1 MKTIPKKV
9 IVQSIAQKERVDPK
23 NVRMIIDDFL
33 ELVRSELKEGNR
45 FELRGFGIFE
55 VVQRKAKIG
64 RNPKSPE
71 KSIPIPSRK
80 AVKFTPGRK
89 MKSLI
94 SD

>member
-1 MKTIPKKV
+1 MKTIAKKM
-9 IVQSIAQKERVDPK
+9 IVRSIAQKKSMDPK

-33 ELVRSELKEGNR
+33 ELVRSNLKEGNR
-45 FELRGFGIFE
+45 FELRDFGVFE
-55 VVQRKAKIG
+55 VVQRKAKVG

-71 KSIPIPSRK
+71 KSIPIPSRR

-89 MKSLI
+89 MKSLV